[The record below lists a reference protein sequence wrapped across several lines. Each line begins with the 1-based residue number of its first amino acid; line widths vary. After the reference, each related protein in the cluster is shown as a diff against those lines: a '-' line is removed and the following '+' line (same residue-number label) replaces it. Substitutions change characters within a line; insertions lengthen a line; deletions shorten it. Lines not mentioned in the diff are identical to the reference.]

1 MNIRLDTI
9 LLFALLVP
17 FIMANRISPQ
27 ETPYW
32 LFGLIFLGL
41 LSNIVLDIIKI
52 QKPLY
57 NRLKQGLL
65 WCLIAASIGAGFLS
79 AIIVRHRVAPTY
91 MIHDIVLQ
99 QEASIRFFL
108 DGKNPY
114 NTSYFGTQL
123 ESWHY
128 SDTEINPA
136 LYYFVMEPFYLLF
149 TLPFYYGIVHTFGF
163 FDGRIPLF
171 FLFFTTLIFAS
182 KLVVENEK
190 KLLFVILLAFNPAM
204 LAYTL
209 EGRSDMFVF
218 AFLFV
223 GLYFLYR
230 KKYLFSA
237 VLLALSFAIKQSVW
251 PLFPLY
257 LFYLYFKTRSLK
269 KTATILIPFFVTFI
283 SIVAPFFIWNQK
295 AFIESTLLYVSGGIA
310 HGYPISGYGIGA
322 FLQSIDIIKNKN
334 DYYPFIIWQIAIC
347 LPLLFL
353 LFKFLKKHV
362 SVKALII
369 CYGIFLFVFWYF
381 SRYFNNSHV
390 GYLTMVFIAGYFWPE
405 ATDEGEKK

>member
-295 AFIESTLLYVSGGIA
+295 AFI
-310 HGYPISGYGIGA
+310 
-322 FLQSIDIIKNKN
+322 
-334 DYYPFIIWQIAIC
+334 
-347 LPLLFL
+347 
-353 LFKFLKKHV
+353 
-362 SVKALII
+362 
-369 CYGIFLFVFWYF
+369 
-381 SRYFNNSHV
+381 
-390 GYLTMVFIAGYFWPE
+390 
-405 ATDEGEKK
+405 